1 MVKKLTDDFSLHFLK
16 CKWKWTNISNHSLV
30 LMSYFVFVF
39 LSLCQYAWVCVSQFV
54 FVSVRLSLCLGVWQL
69 WCWALGVEQL
79 QWVMATLP
87 VLVSPA
93 SELHP
98 AAASPTLHKHK
109 HKQKHKVSH
118 TQLETYCNASKHH
131 LSPAYLPDQ
140 KWTKCSLIPD
150 VSCLAPP
157 GSIFYTKARHSVQ
170 VPPNSLRKL
179 SEVKIDLGPLC

>member
-1 MVKKLTDDFSLHFLK
+1 MSLF
-16 CKWKWTNISNHSLV
+16 V
-30 LMSYFVFVF
+30 LAF

-54 FVSVRLSLCLGVWQL
+54 LVSVRLSLCLGVWQL

-118 TQLETYCNASKHH
+118 TSIGNLLQRIQSSPQSCSPTWPKMNKMFTNSWRIVPCTARLDLLHESKTLRPGPAQ
-131 LSPAYLPDQ
+131 LSPQ
-140 KWTKCSLIPD
+140 IECSQDWFRTPLLVLIY
-150 VSCLAPP
+150 SFL
-157 GSIFYTKARHSVQ
+157 SNYRSLSTTLI
-170 VPPNSLRKL
+170 NSL
-179 SEVKIDLGPLC
+179 